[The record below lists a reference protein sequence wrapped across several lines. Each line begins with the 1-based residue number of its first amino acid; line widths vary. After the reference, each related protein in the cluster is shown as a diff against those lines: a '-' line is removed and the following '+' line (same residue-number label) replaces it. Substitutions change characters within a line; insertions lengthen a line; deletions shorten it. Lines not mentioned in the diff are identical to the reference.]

1 MRSSSVAACL
11 FALILVASPVRAQE
25 SPAWTNPRPAFGE
38 SYSTPR
44 SFGLL
49 PRSLFDPARFSIRN
63 SMTFGYTAGGPFQG
77 SSGLLTS
84 SLGYRLRTNA
94 SLRVDVGAHLN
105 PAFGQSGTDRG
116 IFLQG
121 AALDWRPSRNSL
133 VRFEYRDVRSP
144 LQAGWGYG
152 GFGGYG
158 YGSPY
163 GYGYRGPTHFGEE
176 APLGSGL
183 PGDPLRN

>member
-1 MRSSSVAACL
+1 MRSSSVVACL
-11 FALILVASPVRAQE
+11 FALVLVASPVRAQQAP
-25 SPAWTNPRPAFGE
+25 SFTAPGPSE

-44 SFGLL
+44 SYGLL
-49 PRSLFDPARFSIRN
+49 PRSLFDPSRFSIHN
-63 SMTFGYTAGGPFQG
+63 SMTFGYTAGGAYRG

-84 SLGYRLRTNA
+84 SLGYKLRGNA
-94 SLRVDVGAHLN
+94 ALRVDVGAHLN
-105 PAFGQSGTDRG
+105 PAFGQGGMEKG

-121 AALDWRPSRNSL
+121 AALDWKPTRNSL

-152 GFGGYG
+152 GFSGYG
-158 YGSPY
+158 YGNPY
-163 GYGYRGPTHFGEE
+163 GYGYGGPTHFGDE

>member
-1 MRSSSVAACL
+1 MRSSVAACL
-11 FALILVASPVRAQE
+11 FALVLVATPVRAQDA
-25 SPAWTNPRPAFGE
+25 SPFATPRAAE

-49 PRSLFDPARFSIRN
+49 PRSLFDPNRFSIHN
-63 SMTFGYTAGGPFQG
+63 SMTFGYTAGGAFQG
-77 SSGLLTS
+77 TSGLLTS
-84 SLGYRLRTNA
+84 SLGYRLRSNA
-94 SLRVDVGAHLN
+94 ALRVDLGAHLN
-105 PAFGQSGTDRG
+105 PAFGGQGNDKG
-116 IFLQG
+116 VFLQG

-144 LQAGWGYG
+144 LQAGWGPYG
-152 GFGGYG
+152 YGGYG

-163 GYGYRGPTHFGEE
+163 GDGYAGPAP
-176 APLGSGL
+176 APLGSGE

>member
-11 FALILVASPVRAQE
+11 FALVLVASPVRAQQAPPF
-25 SPAWTNPRPAFGE
+25 SAPRPTE

-44 SFGLL
+44 SYGLL
-49 PRSLFDPARFSIRN
+49 PRSLFDSSRFSIHN
-63 SMTFGYTAGGPFQG
+63 SMTFGYTAGGAYQG

-84 SLGYRLRTNA
+84 SLGYKLRGNA
-94 SLRVDVGAHLN
+94 ALRVDVGAHLN
-105 PAFGQSGTDRG
+105 PAFGQGGMEKG

-121 AALDWRPSRNSL
+121 AALDWKPSRNSL

-144 LQAGWGYG
+144 LQAGWGG
-152 GFGGYG
+152 GYSGYG

-163 GYGYRGPTHFGEE
+163 GYGYAGPTHRDE
-176 APLGSGL
+176 APFGSGL

>member
-11 FALILVASPVRAQE
+11 FALVLVASPVRAQQAP
-25 SPAWTNPRPAFGE
+25 SFTAPRPTE
-38 SYSTPR
+38 SSSTPR
-44 SFGLL
+44 SYGLL
-49 PRSLFDPARFSIRN
+49 PRSLFDPSRFSIHN
-63 SMTFGYTAGGPFQG
+63 SMTFGYTAGGAYQG

-84 SLGYRLRTNA
+84 SLGYKLRGNA
-94 SLRVDVGAHLN
+94 ALRVDVGAHLN
-105 PAFGQSGTDRG
+105 PAFGQGGMEKG

-121 AALDWRPSRNSL
+121 AALDWKPTRSSL

-152 GFGGYG
+152 GYGNRYGYG
-158 YGSPY
+158 YGY
-163 GYGYRGPTHFGEE
+163 GYAGPTSFGDEV
-176 APLGSGL
+176 PLGSGL